1 MGAQPIPAG
10 DPAAAVR
17 HYIDAFNNG
26 DAKAMAACFA
36 AAGSILDGLAP
47 HVWHGPTACEDWYRD
62 VLVAA
67 KHEGAADFDSD
78 WTGTGSHRDLLTI
91 EASKDEAIEQFRI
104 GAPLIL
110 ENADG
115 NLLAQ
120 SK

>member
-1 MGAQPIPAG
+1 MRYSARISCR
-10 DPAAAVR
+10 VR
-17 HYIDAFNNG
+17 RHRP
-26 DAKAMAACFA
+26 C
-36 AAGSILDGLAP
+36 SS
-47 HVWHGPTACEDWYRD
+47 
-62 VLVAA
+62 VAA